1 MLYDILVAD
10 RLAFRKSVE
19 TAIEYGIATLLLG
32 EVETESKRSRLDIS
46 DDLLIK
52 AAKALV
58 KSNLELIRV
67 GKSSEKIVRENEY
80 LRKFIP
86 LVMGEDALRSLMGGL
101 VFGSVGEAMKAV
113 NEYAATNGIDI
124 DKKMASQIARE
135 MLS

>member
-86 LVMGEDALRSLMGGL
+86 LVMGEDALRSLMDGL
-101 VFGSVGEAMKAV
+101 VFSSVGEAMKAV

>member
-52 AAKALV
+52 AAKALM
-58 KSNLELIRV
+58 KSNLELIRI

-86 LVMGEDALRSLMGGL
+86 LVMGEDALRSLMQGL
-101 VFGSVGEAMKAV
+101 VFSSVGEAMKAV

>member
-113 NEYAATNGIDI
+113 NEYAATNSIDI

>member
-10 RLAFRKSVE
+10 RLAFRKSAE

-86 LVMGEDALRSLMGGL
+86 LVMGEDALRSLMDGL

>member
-86 LVMGEDALRSLMGGL
+86 LVMGEDALRSLMEGL

-113 NEYAATNGIDI
+113 SDYSNKHGVDI

>member
-10 RLAFRKSVE
+10 RLEFRKSAE

-32 EVETESKRSRLDIS
+32 EVETESKRSRLDIG

-86 LVMGEDALRSLMGGL
+86 LVMGEDALRSLMQGL

-113 NEYAATNGIDI
+113 NEYAANNGIDI

>member
-10 RLAFRKSVE
+10 RLAFRKSAE

-86 LVMGEDALRSLMGGL
+86 LVMGEDALRSLMEGL

-113 NEYAATNGIDI
+113 NEYATSNGIDI

>member
-10 RLAFRKSVE
+10 RLAFRKSAE
-19 TAIEYGIATLLLG
+19 TATEYGIATLLLG

-86 LVMGEDALRSLMGGL
+86 LVMGEDALRSLMEGL

-113 NEYAATNGIDI
+113 NEYAANNGVDI

>member
-10 RLAFRKSVE
+10 RLAFRKSAE

-86 LVMGEDALRSLMGGL
+86 LVMGEDALRSLMEGL

-113 NEYAATNGIDI
+113 NEYAANNGIDI